1 MTAAR
6 REPTMRGMTG
16 PAAPNLAPPN
26 VGRLRIV
33 LAEAARWYRER
44 LLTDRPPLA
53 VATLTDRGL
62 VDLAAV
68 TPAGRRW
75 QLGYAPAGRGSAAL
89 VQHPR
94 GAGFTDR
101 ELFDAGVAVP
111 GRYAGVIDAL
121 RHRLVVPLVDDE
133 GVVGFHRPSA
143 VRRRHRGPQVGEHRD
158 NRPVPEE

>member
-75 QLGYAPAGRGSAAL
+75 QLGYAPAGRPPSCSTCAGRGSPTASCSTPAS
-89 VQHPR
+89 PYPAGTR
-94 GAGFTDR
+94 G
-101 ELFDAGVAVP
+101 
-111 GRYAGVIDAL
+111 
-121 RHRLVVPLVDDE
+121 
-133 GVVGFHRPSA
+133 
-143 VRRRHRGPQVGEHRD
+143 
-158 NRPVPEE
+158 